1 MMAAISYES
10 TVKRVKFVCYDFVHL
25 IYNAYLC
32 KEIFNFMTVII
43 VTILFVGFF
52 LIATERLTNINKTAV
67 AIFIG
72 TLGWM
77 LYVGNGSDYIMEQHP
92 EEYMIFLGN
101 ELSSGS
107 MIKQFIA
114 QNIFLNM

>member
-1 MMAAISYES
+1 
-10 TVKRVKFVCYDFVHL
+10 
-25 IYNAYLC
+25 
-32 KEIFNFMTVII
+32 MTVII

-77 LYVGNGSDYIMEQHP
+77 LYIGNGSDYIMKQHP
-92 EEYMIFLGN
+92 EEYLIFLGN
-101 ELSSGS
+101 EFSSGS

-114 QNIFLNM
+114 QNIFLKYVGKASEIVLFILATMTIVEIL